1 MRDLLDDDLAEL
13 YPVRSTEDDVRL
25 ARLREQLFAEPPKRR
40 SVAWAGIAAAVLG
53 VVLIAGLVVYVRPG
67 HDTPVAEMP
76 TAPATSLVEAAA
88 LLETAQPRGAY
99 RHIRYENWETVSF
112 VLPDENWGAMQVEF
126 TIDVWLP
133 TEKGQRVE
141 MRRRATGRQRPI
153 PGVAPGV
160 ADLGKVYTGP
170 TLWDTT
176 CPTTPCHETS
186 LFNPLHPNPQETLG
200 SAWSALLSPFTT
212 RDRKAALYR
221 ELAAIPGMRYDN
233 GVVSVDGSK
242 AGFTIDP
249 KTGEVV
255 GAEQRKVV
263 GDSRLPAGAP
273 LMSVTVSY
281 EWTDQRPS

>member
-40 SVAWAGIAAAVLG
+40 SVAWAGIAAAVVA
-53 VVLIAGLVVYVRPG
+53 VVMIAGLVMYLRPK
-67 HDTPVAEMP
+67 HDAPVAEMP

-88 LLETAQPRGAY
+88 LLDIAQPRGAY

-112 VLPDENWGAMQVEF
+112 VLPDNNWGAMQVEF

-133 TEKGQRVE
+133 TAKSQRVE
-141 MRRRATGRQRPI
+141 IRRKATGRQRPI
-153 PGVAPGV
+153 PGVAPGE

-176 CPTTPCHETS
+176 CPMTPCHETS
-186 LFNPLHPNPQETLG
+186 LLNPLNPDPRETLYSG
-200 SAWSALLSPFTT
+200 WSALLSPYTSK
-212 RDRKAALYR
+212 DRKAALYR
-221 ELAAIPGMRYDN
+221 ELSAIPGMRYDN
-233 GVVSVDGSK
+233 GAVSADGSK
-242 AGFTIDP
+242 ASFTIDP
-249 KTGEVV
+249 RTGEIV
-255 GAEQRKVV
+255 GAEQRKTV

-273 LMSVTVSY
+273 LMSVTISY
-281 EWTDQRPS
+281 EWTDKVP